1 MPNFF
6 KGVD

>member
-1 MPNFF
+1 MHNFF